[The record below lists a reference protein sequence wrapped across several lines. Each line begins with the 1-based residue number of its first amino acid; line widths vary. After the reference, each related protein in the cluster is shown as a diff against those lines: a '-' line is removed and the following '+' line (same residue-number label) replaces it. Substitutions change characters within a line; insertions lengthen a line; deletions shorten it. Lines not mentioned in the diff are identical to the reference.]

1 MASKIKVDQIEGA
14 AGSTI
19 TIPSGQTLTVTDGLA
34 ASTIASGTL
43 ADARIPN
50 LNASKITAG
59 TLPATRGGTGLSSLG
74 SAGQIIQVNSGG
86 SALEFAAASS
96 GHLVSFHHD
105 FDNTNYTT
113 TSSSFGVHGHGI
125 SIAITPA
132 STSSKFLL
140 LWVGRQGNNMSARRT
155 SLRFTRDGSD
165 LSGSTQTFEMIG
177 AYATENNSSN
187 AFYDSPNTTS
197 SITYSVE
204 WNANGSSDTANIA
217 NQRFSIFEFAS

>member
-105 FDNTNYTT
+105 ADNTNYTT
-113 TSSSFGVHGHGI
+113 TNSSFGVHGHGI
-125 SIAITPA
+125 SITLTPA

-140 LWVGRQGNNMSARRT
+140 HWTGRLGNNMAARRT
-155 SLRFTRDGSD
+155 QHQFTRG
-165 LSGSTQTFEMIG
+165 GSTLNGSNITFEIVG
-177 AYATENNSSN
+177 SYSTENNASN
-187 AFYDSPNTTS
+187 AFFDSPNTTS
-197 SITYSVE
+197 STTYSIE
-204 WNANGSSDTANIA
+204 WCANGSSDTANIA